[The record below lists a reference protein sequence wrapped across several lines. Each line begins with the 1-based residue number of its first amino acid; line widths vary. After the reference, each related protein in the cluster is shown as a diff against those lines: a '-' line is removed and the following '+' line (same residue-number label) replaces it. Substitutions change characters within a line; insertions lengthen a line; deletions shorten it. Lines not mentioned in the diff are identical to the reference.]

1 MVVVA
6 AVIVRDERVL
16 VCQRSRTGK
25 FPLKWE
31 FPGGKVQSGETP
43 QAALERELNEELGV
57 KARVGTEVYRT
68 RYKYAEMSDAV
79 ELIFF
84 EARVESGEI
93 QNRIFEQIAWVEPKR
108 LCEMDFL
115 EGDREFV
122 EKLAA
127 RKLTIASRTKDA
139 NT

>member
-6 AVIVRDERVL
+6 AVIVREGRVL
-16 VCQRSRTGK
+16 ACQRNRTGK

-31 FPGGKVQSGETP
+31 FPGGKVQTGETA
-43 QAALERELNEELGV
+43 QAALRRELNEELGV
-57 KARVGTEVYRT
+57 SARIGTEIYRT
-68 RYKYAEMSDAV
+68 RYKYAEMPEAV

-84 EARVESGEI
+84 AARIEAGEI
-93 QNRIFEQIAWVEPKR
+93 QNRIFERIAWVEREK

-122 EKLAA
+122 EKLAGGRFTDGSLA
-127 RKLTIASRTKDA
+127 QNADP
-139 NT
+139 